1 MMLKVY
7 LLRSSLV
14 IFWGLAG
21 WQFHPPGNHQ
31 LWRTVSFKT
40 EFVSREYYI
49 DLKFMTVF
57 LFLCHC
63 EVPSHSI

>member
-7 LLRSSLV
+7 LLRSFLA
-14 IFWGLAG
+14 IFWELSR
-21 WQFHPPGNHQ
+21 WQFCPPGNHQ
-31 LWRTVSFKT
+31 LWRTVSFKI

-63 EVPSHSI
+63 EVSSHSI